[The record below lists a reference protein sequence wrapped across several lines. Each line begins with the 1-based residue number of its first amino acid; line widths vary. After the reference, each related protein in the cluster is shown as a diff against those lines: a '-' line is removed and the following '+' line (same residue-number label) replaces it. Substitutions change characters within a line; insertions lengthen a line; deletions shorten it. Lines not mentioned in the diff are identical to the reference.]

1 MFSRVSSSSCYIDAQ
16 NTVGPQVLIDYDE
29 IIALSN
35 PIQLTIRIQTTSGGG
50 LTEFTFNS
58 NRLDANSVWTQSMR
72 IDSHSMRIIFVV

>member
-1 MFSRVSSSSCYIDAQ
+1 MFSRVGCSSCYIRAKH
-16 NTVGPQVLIDYDE
+16 TVGPHVLIDYDE

-50 LTEFTFNS
+50 LTGFAFNS
-58 NRLDANSVWTQSMR
+58 NRLDANSVWTLLMR